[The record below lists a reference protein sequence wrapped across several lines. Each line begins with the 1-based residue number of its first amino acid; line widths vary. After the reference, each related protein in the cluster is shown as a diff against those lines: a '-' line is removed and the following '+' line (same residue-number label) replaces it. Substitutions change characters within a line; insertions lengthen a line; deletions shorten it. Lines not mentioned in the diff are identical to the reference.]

1 MSNIAREIKCIYC
14 KVTFKGKQPYEVE
27 CSTNFAFKTLLGGKI
42 FTQKEYDK
50 YWYVRKSNYSEQKH
64 GSLETG
70 VTIFIIQRLLS

>member
-50 YWYVRKSNYSEQKH
+50 Y
-64 GSLETG
+64 
-70 VTIFIIQRLLS
+70 